1 MKYAVVA
8 ATVFAGDFFLKKH
21 VEEHRDM
28 KEQTEICGGRI
39 VVRKYHNGGV
49 ALNFMENRP
58 DLVRKICGSVLLVL
72 GIIWFL
78 LLRKKDNPGVLLGL
92 SLLVGGG
99 ASNLYDR
106 LARGY
111 VVDYFSF
118 RTPWK
123 KFNQIIFNISD
134 MCIFLGGILVVL
146 FEKK

>member
-1 MKYAVVA
+1 MKYAAVA
-8 ATVFAGDFFLKKH
+8 VTVFAGDFFLKKH
-21 VEEHRDM
+21 MEEQRDL

-39 VVRKYHNGGV
+39 VVRKYHNEGV
-49 ALNFMENRP
+49 ALNFLEKRP
-58 DLVRKICGSVLLVL
+58 ELVKKICGTILLVL
-72 GIIWFL
+72 GILWFL
-78 LLRKKDNPGVLLGL
+78 LLRRKENPGILLGL

-106 LARGY
+106 LTKGY

-123 KFNQIIFNISD
+123 KFNQIIFNLSD

-146 FEKK
+146 FGKK